1 MADEYR
7 GDDSPPKS
15 SADLIREAREAL
27 SRTEAAGSEAS
38 QDLMESARDW
48 LGSNDPS
55 QDTVSPDE
63 TATPPSEFEAR
74 HEIEVIFESPS
85 SQPRPRRSR
94 PPSASF
100 PPGPVSTGRPG
111 GPRRTIL
118 TFAIA
123 AAVGLV
129 AVVGVIAGLVAPVDS
144 DRVINTSVESE
155 GSISSASDPCT
166 GATIAGDLDAT
177 ITYYRDSGTSRI
189 DIFITGARLEG
200 SDGSIYTLQIVGG
213 SSGTP
218 DQETF
223 VFDSEL
229 MVMTGDDDVEFL
241 DTATFTVTIVDDEPD
256 NWSYTSAG
264 AACES

>member
-15 SADLIREAREAL
+15 SADLIREARDSL
-27 SRTEAAGSEAS
+27 SRTDAAGSEAS

-48 LGSNDPS
+48 LGSNDPG
-55 QDTVSPDE
+55 QDTALPDD
-63 TATPPSEFEAR
+63 TATAPSELEAR
-74 HEIEVIFESPS
+74 HEIEARFEPPT
-85 SQPRPRRSR
+85 SQPRPSRSR
-94 PPSASF
+94 PPSAPL
-100 PPGPVSTGRPG
+100 PPGPIATGRPG
-111 GPRRTIL
+111 GPRRAIL
-118 TFAIA
+118 TLAIA

-144 DRVINTSVESE
+144 DRVISRSIDSE

-166 GATIAGDLDAT
+166 DAIIGGDLAAT
-177 ITYYRDSGTSRI
+177 ITYYRDSDSSRV
-189 DIFITGARLEG
+189 DVWITGARLEG
-200 SDGSIYTLQIVGG
+200 SDGSVYTLQIVGG
-213 SSGTP
+213 ASGNP

-229 MVMTGDDDVEFL
+229 MVMSRADGVDFF

-256 NWSYTSAG
+256 DWSYTSAG